1 MQEDIVAM
9 RVEENLTIDELH
21 DRFPQIPRSRIG
33 RYCKGVKIDM
43 QSRGNSQQIRE
54 NPSEIETNQHEI
66 LESDEKEPSKTTS
79 TIEQKED
86 IPNPIN
92 ETSQKPQ
99 VEPAGVERDA
109 SNNTMGASSSASQRQ
124 IEQPQMAYRVQNPVQ
139 MQSFNDFSYV
149 PEDGNLVIP
158 QRFLEDLESMFNT
171 KSQSRI
177 VKGWT
182 QNLRVWNQNYRR
194 DRNRDNGHGL
204 ALGSEL
210 DHALAESVRQRTK
223 ERLYQMSMGDGQQN
237 KDESFKD
244 KLLLQLMSER
254 NKVQPKNSLKDAL
267 TSVIQLQSSQSKS
280 NWEFFSNIQG
290 QINALKPSGVSDPQ
304 VAVAL
309 KKMDMEMEKWKFDK
323 EDGGKKWDAIA
334 AIVTGAAAKLPE
346 ALAGIRGNPAGNP
359 NSGGEFT
366 RIKCQKCGC
375 VFPVRTE
382 DMQQMKDLTCSA
394 CHAVMK
400 VPEEMKKKALAQMEE
415 AKNEKSTVKD

>member
-1 MQEDIVAM
+1 MQEDIVSM
-9 RVEENLTIDELH
+9 RIEENLTIDELH
-21 DRFPQIPRSRIG
+21 QRFPEIPRSRIG
-33 RYCKGVKIDM
+33 RYCKGIKIDM
-43 QSRGNSQQIRE
+43 QNRGNNGDKPNI
-54 NPSEIETNQHEI
+54 IETNQHEI

-139 MQSFNDFSYV
+139 MQSFNDFSHV

-244 KLLLQLMSER
+244 KLLLQLMSES
-254 NKVQPKNSLKDAL
+254 NKIQPKNSLKDAL

-309 KKMDMEMEKWKFDK
+309 KKMDMEMEKWKFDR
-323 EDGGKKWDAIA
+323 EEGGKKWEAVIA
-334 AIVTGAAAKLPE
+334 LIGGAASKLPE
-346 ALAGIRGNPAGNP
+346 ALAGIRGKLGNP
-359 NSGGEFT
+359 NSSGKDGEISQF
-366 RIKCQKCGC
+366 KCPKCGT
-375 VFPVRTE
+375 VFPISVQ
-382 DMQQMKDLTCSA
+382 D
-394 CHAVMK
+394 
-400 VPEEMKKKALAQMEE
+400 
-415 AKNEKSTVKD
+415 VKDRKPLQCSVCHMIFKANEEKEKEEEKDGKTQHSEASK